1 MKRQSELQASDLL
14 AHLRIAQQ
22 WATSEDTAFAGAC
35 LDAARAYVADHCGID
50 AAYMDEHDDIA
61 VAVLVLAGDMFDNR
75 SAYVDDG
82 YAPNRTVE
90 AILGHHS
97 RNLVEGMADAL

>member
-22 WATSEDTAFAGAC
+22 WATSEDAAFAEAC
-35 LDAARAYVADHCGID
+35 LTAARAYVADHCGID
-50 AAYMDEHDDIA
+50 ALYMDEHDDIA

-75 SAYVDDG
+75 AAYVDDG
-82 YAPNRTVE
+82 IAPNRTVE

-97 RNLVEGMADAL
+97 RNLVEGMADAV

>member
-1 MKRQSELQASDLL
+1 MKKASELQASDLL
-14 AHLRIAQQ
+14 AHLRVATR
-22 WATSEDTAFAGAC
+22 WASEADTAFAGAC

-50 AAYMDEHDDIA
+50 AAYMDAHDDIA

-90 AILGHHS
+90 SILGHHS
-97 RNLVEGMADAL
+97 RNLVEGMADA

>member
-1 MKRQSELQASDLL
+1 MQKASELRASDLL
-14 AHLRIAQQ
+14 DHLRIAQR
-22 WATSEDTAFAGAC
+22 WASEADAAFAGAC
-35 LDAARAYVADHCGID
+35 LDAARSYVADHCGVD

-90 AILGHHS
+90 SILGHHS
-97 RNLVEGMADAL
+97 RNLVEGMADAV

>member
-22 WATSEDTAFAGAC
+22 WATSEDAAFAGAC

-50 AAYMDEHDDIA
+50 AAYMDAHGDIA

-82 YAPNRTVE
+82 IAPNRTVE

-97 RNLVEGMADAL
+97 RNLVEGMSDAV

>member
-1 MKRQSELQASDLL
+1 MQKASELRASDLL
-14 AHLRIAQQ
+14 DHLRVAQQ
-22 WATSEDTAFAGAC
+22 WATSSDTAFAGAC

-82 YAPNRTVE
+82 IAPNRTVE

-97 RNLVEGMADAL
+97 RNLVEGMADAV